1 MVIPVSIVCMLCAE
15 GPLLVL
21 TRCCVPQML
30 DNSGT
35 STSGGRTATWTAPSD
50 VSGFST
56 VTISFVI
63 GPGATFT
70 ALVTPLI
77 TASFSAL
84 INAHNTALLTAYI
97 TVHTTDSK

>member
-1 MVIPVSIVCMLCAE
+1 MHVHAVSVCGRAAVV
-15 GPLLVL
+15 GNQV
-21 TRCCVPQML
+21 V
-30 DNSGT
+30 DNTADWVGA
-35 STSGGRTATWTAPSD
+35 RTATWTAPSD

-56 VTISFVI
+56 VTISLVI

-70 ALVTPLI
+70 ALFTPLV

-84 INAHNTALLTAYI
+84 INAHNAALLTAYI